1 MTRHDSTTDEQ
12 LREIIEAWS
21 RIEDLPGYAMKRH
34 GFGDSNGG
42 FGITYPEDLDE
53 YQRKVERVSIP
64 AGMVQAYG
72 YWGPPRGYEL
82 LVAEARYLMVL
93 AEILLEKGLPNEAA
107 CVKAFAALRA

>member
-1 MTRHDSTTDEQ
+1 MIRYDSTTDEQ

-21 RIEDLPGYAMKRH
+21 RIEELPGYAMKRH

-53 YQRKVERVSIP
+53 YQREVEKVTIP

-72 YWGPPRGYEL
+72 YWGPPQGYEF
-82 LVAEARYLMVL
+82 LVAEARYLSVL
-93 AEILLEKGLPNEAA
+93 AKILIEKGLANEAA
-107 CVKAFAALRA
+107 CVTEYAALRA